1 MGTTR
6 WILSLFALCIAG
18 CAAPVTYNHP
28 SKPMAEQQKDY
39 VECLATANQAAAGA
53 GNWSSDRAIRSAVFA
68 NARDQYFAMCLES
81 RGWSQGAPPS
91 GAPPPPAPPRLD
103 ARVFRQC
110 TQVALAKLGLYTGQP
125 DGDES
130 PAWRDVWRRYTESHA
145 ELRHD
150 ERQSEIRRVIDR
162 ELAAIQERIN
172 WEACV
177 S

>member
-1 MGTTR
+1 VG
-6 WILSLFALCIAG
+6 G
-18 CAAPVTYNHP
+18 CVAPVTYDHP
-28 SKPMAEQQKDY
+28 GKALAEKQRDH
-39 VECLATANQAAAGA
+39 VECLATANQAAYGA
-53 GNWSSDRAIRSAVFA
+53 GNWSSDPAIRNAIFQ

-81 RGWSQGAPPS
+81 RGWSQGSPPP

-110 TQVALAKLGLYTGQP
+110 TQVALAKLGLYAGQL

-130 PAWRDVWRRYTESHA
+130 PVWRDVWRRYTESHA
-145 ELRHD
+145 ELRND

-162 ELAAIQERIN
+162 ELAAIHERIN
-172 WEACV
+172 WDACV

>member
-1 MGTTR
+1 MRT
-6 WILSLFALCIAG
+6 LSWALGLSALYIAG

-53 GNWSSDRAIRSAVFA
+53 GSWSSDPAIRSGIFA
-68 NARDQYFAMCLES
+68 NARDRYFAMCLES
-81 RGWSQGAPPS
+81 RGWSQGASSSP
-91 GAPPPPAPPRLD
+91 PPPPAPPRLD
-103 ARVFRQC
+103 ARAFRQC
-110 TQVALAKLGLYTGQP
+110 TQVALAKLGLYAGP
-125 DGDES
+125 LDGDES
-130 PAWRDVWRRYTESHA
+130 PAWRDVWKRYTESRA
-145 ELRHD
+145 ELRND

-162 ELAAIQERIN
+162 ELAARQERIN